1 MMNDDEDDDDVV
13 VVDDDDGDVA
23 DDDVDVVGDHDDDFD
38 AAATVVAGPG
48 QKPGNSIYIY
58 IHSYTLYIVLYTG
71 YNIIRHSAII
81 YIYIMCTYA
90 HICFFWHRHI
100 FWAMFSGRPFSAWK
114 PPDFFFFCCA
124 EVASTSS
131 KLKSVEAWS
140 RVKSWIYPP
149 QICVNHVVKG
159 CLILRYKLLDD
170 SVARKK
176 SMRE

>member
-1 MMNDDEDDDDVV
+1 MHIHALSDIDTSF
-13 VVDDDDGDVA
+13 GPCFLA
-23 DDDVDVVGDHDDDFD
+23 DRS
-38 AAATVVAGPG
+38 PLENL
-48 QKPGNSIYIY
+48 QI
-58 IHSYTLYIVLYTG
+58 
-71 YNIIRHSAII
+71 
-81 YIYIMCTYA
+81 
-90 HICFFWHRHI
+90 FF
-100 FWAMFSGRPFSAWK
+100 S
-114 PPDFFFFCCA
+114 CCA

-159 CLILRYKLLDD
+159 CLILRYKFLDD